1 MELKIARTLLNEKPK
16 SITLAKIEEAVKKEG
31 QKFFYFDKDN
41 SHKQLISLVEHF
53 EKKGFSVYHRSIKY
67 GLDEGDYMYEVH
79 ILWVKNYLYKL

>member
-79 ILWVKNYLYKL
+79 IL